1 MSDAVADGGGQRA
14 VTTLRQRAPRAGYRL
29 NFWLVFTATSAIG
42 VAANLFVFFPVYIVK
57 LGGDAAAIGAI
68 VAVGALAALAARP
81 GFVPLTDRR
90 GRRTTA
96 LWSLVLEALAIVL
109 YIPVHSL
116 GWPIYA
122 VRVMQGAVDGT
133 ARVALFALVFDI
145 LPEGRRGEAMALFS
159 LSGQGP
165 AAVGPLIG
173 EALLKYFGFDVLFC
187 VAAMLCLVAAAATAM
202 LPDDHPRDR
211 LRDHLRDRLDDH
223 KDDHKNDHPDDHA
236 LHNHLPADHLSDE
249 RLPGTSAQRS
259 APADAVGYRTLI
271 FDRNLM
277 PLWVVAFAFTFTISS
292 RLSFVA
298 PFAYHKGITQVGW
311 YFALYSGIAVALRLF
326 GGNVLDRLGVERI
339 LGPAMGLL
347 GIGVAILALT
357 GTSGALLGAAV
368 LGGVG
373 HSYAYPALSAMII
386 SHTPA
391 GAFGRSSV
399 VYTSVF
405 DSASMLAPYL
415 LGIIASLW
423 GYAPMFVIAGLVSVC
438 AAVYFDALAR
448 RRCS

>member
-1 MSDAVADGGGQRA
+1 MSDAVADGGGGQRA
-14 VTTLRQRAPRAGYRL
+14 GTSLRQRAPHAGYRL

-57 LGGDAAAIGAI
+57 LGGDAASIGAI

-81 GFVPLTDRR
+81 GFVPLIDRR

-165 AAVGPLIG
+165 AAIGPLVG

-187 VAAMLCLVAAAATAM
+187 VAALLCLVAAVATAT
-202 LPDDHPRDR
+202 LP
-211 LRDHLRDRLDDH
+211 
-223 KDDHKNDHPDDHA
+223 NDHDHA
-236 LHNHLPADHLSDE
+236 LHNHPPGNHLLDDNSPGAPAQS
-249 RLPGTSAQRS
+249 S
-259 APADAVGYRTLI
+259 APAGTVGYRALI

-298 PFAYHKGITQVGW
+298 PFAYQKSIAQVGW

-326 GGNVLDRLGVERI
+326 GGNVLDRLGIERI

-373 HSYAYPALSAMII
+373 HSCAYPALSAMII
-386 SHTPA
+386 AHTPA

-415 LGIIASLW
+415 LGIIATLW
-423 GYAPMFVIAGLVSVC
+423 GYAPMFLIAGLVSVC
-438 AAVYFDALAR
+438 AAVYFDAFAR

>member
-116 GWPIYA
+116 GWPIDA

-165 AAVGPLIG
+165 AAVGPLVG

-202 LPDDHPRDR
+202 LPDDHLRDR
-211 LRDHLRDRLDDH
+211 LRDHL
-223 KDDHKNDHPDDHA
+223 DDHKNDHPDDHA
-236 LHNHLPADHLSDE
+236 LHSHPPADALSDE
-249 RLPGTSAQRS
+249 RSPGASTQRFGSAET
-259 APADAVGYRTLI
+259 VGYRALI

-311 YFALYSGIAVALRLF
+311 YFAVYSGIAVALRLF
-326 GGNVLDRLGVERI
+326 GGNVLDRLGIERI

-386 SHTPA
+386 AHTPA

-438 AAVYFDALAR
+438 AAVYFDALTR

>member
-1 MSDAVADGGGQRA
+1 VAKVAGTFRFLPIPEQMSDAVADGSGQRA
-14 VTTLRQRAPRAGYRL
+14 ETTSRQRAPRAGYRL
-29 NFWLVFTATSAIG
+29 DFWLVFTATSAIG
-42 VAANLFVFFPVYIVK
+42 VAANLFVFFPIYIVK

-68 VAVGALAALAARP
+68 VAVGGLAALAARP
-81 GFVPLTDRR
+81 GFVPLIDRR

-96 LWSLVLEALAIVL
+96 LWSLVLEALVIVL
-109 YIPVHSL
+109 YLTVHSL

-145 LPEGRRGEAMALFS
+145 LPEARRGEAMALFS

-173 EALLKYFGFDVLFC
+173 EALLKYFGFDVFFC
-187 VAAMLCLVAAAATAM
+187 VAALLCLVAAAATAM
-202 LPDDHPRDR
+202 LPDDH
-211 LRDHLRDRLDDH
+211 LRDNNPSD
-223 KDDHKNDHPDDHA
+223 N
-236 LHNHLPADHLSDE
+236 NLPGGQLSDD
-249 RLPGTSAQRS
+249 RSPGASAQNS
-259 APADAVGYRTLI
+259 APADIGYRALI

-298 PFAYHKGITQVGW
+298 PFAYQKSIAQVGW

-326 GGNVLDRLGVERI
+326 GGSVLDRLGVERI

-386 SHTPA
+386 AHTPA

-415 LGIIASLW
+415 LGIIATLW

-448 RRCS
+448 RHCS

>member
-1 MSDAVADGGGQRA
+1 MSETIVGAGGQSA
-14 VTTLRQRAPRAGYRL
+14 GSTLRQRAPRAGYQRD
-29 NFWLVFTATSAIG
+29 FWLVFTATSAIG

-68 VAVGALAALAARP
+68 VAVGSITALAARP
-81 GFVPLTDRR
+81 GFVPLVDRR

-96 LWSLVLEALAIVL
+96 LWSLLLEALAIL
-109 YIPVHSL
+109 FYLPVHSL

-122 VRVMQGAVDGT
+122 VRMMQGAVDGT

-145 LPEGRRGEAMALFS
+145 LPQGRRGEAMALFS

-165 AAVGPLIG
+165 AAIGPLVG
-173 EALLKYFGFDVLFC
+173 EALLRYFGFDVFFC
-187 VAAMLCLVAAAATAM
+187 VAAMLCLVAAVATAM
-202 LPDDHPRDR
+202 LP
-211 LRDHLRDRLDDH
+211 RDHLRDHLIDH
-223 KDDHKNDHPDDHA
+223 ARDHHSPSLPDDRSVGA
-236 LHNHLPADHLSDE
+236 
-249 RLPGTSAQRS
+249 SAQSS
-259 APADAVGYRTLI
+259 APADTVSYRALI

-277 PLWVVAFAFTFTISS
+277 PLWIVAFAFTFTISS
-292 RLSFVA
+292 RLSFVV
-298 PFAYHKGITQVGW
+298 PFAYQKNITQVGW

-339 LGPAMGLL
+339 LGPAMALL

-357 GTSGALLGAAV
+357 GTSGALLAAAV
-368 LGGVG
+368 FGGVG

-386 SHTPA
+386 AHTPS

-405 DSASMLAPYL
+405 DSAGMLAPYV
-415 LGIIASLW
+415 LGIVATLW
-423 GYAPMFVIAGLVSVC
+423 GYGPMFLISGLVSIN
-438 AAVYFDALAR
+438 AAVYFGLFKRGNRWA
-448 RRCS
+448 

>member
-14 VTTLRQRAPRAGYRL
+14 GKTLRQRAPRAGYRL

-165 AAVGPLIG
+165 AAVGPLVG

-202 LPDDHPRDR
+202 LPDDHPNDR
-211 LRDHLRDRLDDH
+211 
-223 KDDHKNDHPDDHA
+223 A
-236 LHNHLPADHLSDE
+236 LHSHPPADHLSDE
-249 RLPGTSAQRS
+249 HSPGASARRS
-259 APADAVGYRTLI
+259 APADAVGYRALI

>member
-165 AAVGPLIG
+165 AAIGPLIG
-173 EALLKYFGFDVLFC
+173 EALLKYFGFDVFFC
-187 VAAMLCLVAAAATAM
+187 IAALLCLVAAAATAM
-202 LPDDHPRDR
+202 LPH
-211 LRDHLRDRLDDH
+211 DHLEGHLEGHLDDH
-223 KDDHKNDHPDDHA
+223 VDDHA
-236 LHNHLPADHLSDE
+236 LQNRSPGGQLSDD
-249 RLPGTSAQRS
+249 RSPGAPAQRS
-259 APADAVGYRTLI
+259 TPADAVGYHALI

-277 PLWVVAFAFTFTISS
+277 PLWVVAFAFTVTISS
-292 RLSFVA
+292 RLTFVA
-298 PFAYHKGITQVGW
+298 PFAYHRGIAQVGW

-386 SHTPA
+386 AHTPA

-405 DSASMLAPYL
+405 DFAGMLAPYL
-415 LGIIASLW
+415 LGITAMLW
-423 GYAPMFVIAGLVSVC
+423 GYAPMFVIAGLVSVG
-438 AAVYFDALAR
+438 AAAYFIALER
-448 RRCS
+448 RETKL

>member
-202 LPDDHPRDR
+202 LPDDHP
-211 LRDHLRDRLDDH
+211 
-223 KDDHKNDHPDDHA
+223 NDHA
-236 LHNHLPADHLSDE
+236 LHSHPPADHISDE
-249 RLPGTSAQRS
+249 RSPGASTQRFGSA
-259 APADAVGYRTLI
+259 DTVGYRALI

-386 SHTPA
+386 AHTPA